1 MSSGEDISALLDQAS
16 AYYRNA
22 GRFAWHFARGK
33 ISADPAFR
41 GMLRLGLL
49 EGRERLLDLGCG
61 QGLLPA
67 WLLAAQGT
75 YTASRARWPQ
85 GWPAPPRFA
94 SYTGIELGGP
104 DVTRARSAFA
114 EMTGA
119 QLEVRKA
126 DIAQAPF
133 PAADAVVIM
142 DVLHFLDYPSQDD
155 VIRRVRKAL
164 PTGGLLMMR
173 IGDAAG
179 GLGFR
184 LSKVTD
190 QTVAFCRSG
199 TWTRLHCRTLA
210 QWQALL
216 AQHQFSTRT
225 LPMNEGT
232 PFPNTLILGHAE

>member
-1 MSSGEDISALLDQAS
+1 MSPREDIAALVDGAS

-33 ISADPAFR
+33 LNGDPAFR

-67 WLLAAQGT
+67 WLLAAQGS
-75 YTASRARWPQ
+75 YAADRARWPQ
-85 GWPAPPRFA
+85 GWPAPPRFT

-104 DVTRARSAFA
+104 DVARARCAFA
-114 EMTGA
+114 RDDRRATGGA
-119 QLEVRKA
+119 QG
-126 DIAQAPF
+126 DIAEAAF

-179 GLGFR
+179 GLGFGSASSPTR
-184 LSKVTD
+184 RSPSAAVGPGRGCTAA
-190 QTVAFCRSG
+190 TVRE
-199 TWTRLHCRTLA
+199 
-210 QWQALL
+210 WQALL
-216 AQHQFSTRT
+216 AQHQFSTRAM
-225 LPMNEGT
+225 PMNEGT
-232 PFPNTLILGHAE
+232 PFPNTLILAHAQ

>member
-1 MSSGEDISALLDQAS
+1 MSPRTDISALLDRAS
-16 AYYRNA
+16 AYYRSA
-22 GRFAWHFARGK
+22 GRFARHFARGK
-33 ISADPAFR
+33 LNGDPAFR

-67 WLLAAQGT
+67 WLLAARECYAADG
-75 YTASRARWPQ
+75 AHWPQ
-85 GWPAPPRFA
+85 GWPVPPRFT
-94 SYTGIELGGP
+94 SYAGIELGGP
-104 DVTRARSAFA
+104 DVARARRAFA
-114 EMTGA
+114 EMSGA
-119 QLEVRKA
+119 QLEVRQG
-126 DIAQAPF
+126 DIAQLPF

-155 VIRRVRKAL
+155 VIRRVRHAL

-179 GLGFR
+179 GVGFS

-190 QTVAFCRSG
+190 QTIAFCRSG
-199 TWTRLHCRTLA
+199 TWMPLHCRTLA

-216 AQHQFSTRT
+216 AQHQFSTLT
-225 LPMNEGT
+225 MPMSEGT
-232 PFPNTLILGHAE
+232 PFPNMLILAHAQ